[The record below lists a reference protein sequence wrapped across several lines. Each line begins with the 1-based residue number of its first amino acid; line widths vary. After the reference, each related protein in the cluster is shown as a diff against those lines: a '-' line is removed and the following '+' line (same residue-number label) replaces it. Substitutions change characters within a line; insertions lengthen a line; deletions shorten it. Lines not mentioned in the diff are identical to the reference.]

1 MIGDIITILSD
12 GQDTIKREKEA
23 NDTSYA
29 HFLEKR
35 NRNRESINLVSI
47 DNYVHIMLIKL
58 GIKHNSVFQ
67 NVIEFYWVFF
77 AV

>member
-1 MIGDIITILSD
+1 MTETYAGLFKEKRLLNIYISYLKSVIGDIITILSD

-35 NRNRESINLVSI
+35 NRNRVNQPCE
-47 DNYVHIMLIKL
+47 Y
-58 GIKHNSVFQ
+58 
-67 NVIEFYWVFF
+67 
-77 AV
+77 